1 MQDIQNK
8 KLNEINYQSMDDNY
22 RNNLLV
28 NEYSSLIEELRIRLN
43 IVSTSVFLL
52 EDNSNA
58 TNQKQYKYLNKIKV
72 EMEKIRILMTNH
84 PKDQIN
90 RQGI

>member
-58 TNQKQYKYLNKIKV
+58 TNHKQNKYLNKIKV

-84 PKDQIN
+84 PNDQIN